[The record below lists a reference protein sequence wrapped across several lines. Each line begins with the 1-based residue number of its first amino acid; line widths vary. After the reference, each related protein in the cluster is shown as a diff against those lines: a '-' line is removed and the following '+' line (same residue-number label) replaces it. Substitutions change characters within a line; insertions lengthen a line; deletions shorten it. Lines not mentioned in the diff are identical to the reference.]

1 MDVSFSEWECVCF
14 HRPHHFKSE
23 HARVERV
30 YEELGSPGILV
41 AVATFQTVL
50 SSDLGS
56 QGERETMYSPLLKWG
71 RLSHN
76 VV

>member
-1 MDVSFSEWECVCF
+1 MLTWRVNVETRMYPSQNGCVCVCVCVCF
-14 HRPHHFKSE
+14 HHPHHFKSE

-30 YEELGSPGILV
+30 YEELGSLEILV

-56 QGERETMYSPLLKWG
+56 RGE
-71 RLSHN
+71 
-76 VV
+76 